1 MTTTADRQTPE
12 PKPRSTRSLI
22 ASVLVMRIVMDTG
35 NKIFFPY
42 LSVIADGLGT
52 TTVDLAKLLS
62 WRNLT
67 ALVAP
72 FLGMTAD
79 KRGYRPV
86 IAACLTFSGIGFLTI
101 FFSQS
106 NVGFLIGI
114 LLAALGGAGAG
125 PNIAAYLSH
134 RLPWDK
140 RSRGLGIVEYA
151 WGLASIIGV
160 SLSGYLI
167 GLTSWRMPFLIIGLA
182 AFTFAIVY
190 LRFPPAGRSQTA
202 AEQAQPLWA
211 NFQGLFDLGPN
222 WRSAWATLL
231 GDMFT
236 RFAGFLLFINFGT
249 WLSDDF
255 NLDAVGLAAA
265 VFWLGFADISGSV
278 SVSLLG
284 DRVGK
289 HRSVIGGPIL
299 GAIFFMLLPF
309 WSGGLVIIIIG
320 IFLARSCF
328 EFSIVSY
335 LVLASEQAPEHRGK
349 MLTLRSAFSL
359 ISTFASTRL
368 GPQLYEAFGVP
379 GFAWPA
385 AISLALSALVAIFFI
400 SDQIVTE

>member
-1 MTTTADRQTPE
+1 MTNPADPLDTQPQT
-12 PKPRSTRSLI
+12 RSTRSLI
-22 ASVLVMRIVMDTG
+22 ASVLAMRIVMDTG

-42 LSVIADGLGT
+42 LSVISAGLGT
-52 TTVDLAKLLS
+52 TTVELAKLLS
-62 WRNLT
+62 WRNMT

-72 FLGMTAD
+72 FLGATAD

-86 IAACLTFSGIGFLTI
+86 IAACLAFSGVGLLTI

-106 NVGFLIGI
+106 NTGFLIGI

-134 RLPWDK
+134 RLRWDK
-140 RSRGLGIVEYA
+140 RSQGLGIVEYA

-182 AFTFAIVY
+182 AFVFAVIF
-190 LRFPPAGRSQTA
+190 LRFPPTGRIQSA
-202 AEQAQPLWA
+202 AEQSEPLWA
-211 NFQGLFDLGPN
+211 NLRGLFDLGAN
-222 WRSAWATLL
+222 WRSAWATLA
-231 GDMFT
+231 GDTFT

-249 WLSDDF
+249 WLADDF
-255 NLDAVGLAAA
+255 NLDAVGIAGA

-289 HRSVIGGPIL
+289 RRSVIGGPIL
-299 GAIFFMLLPF
+299 ASLFFILLPF
-309 WSGGLVIIIIG
+309 WSGGLIIVVVG

-335 LVLASEQAPEHRGK
+335 LVLASEQSPQHRGK
-349 MLTLRSAFSL
+349 MLTLRSALSL
-359 ISTFASTRL
+359 VSTFASTRL

-385 AISLALSALVAIFFI
+385 AVSLALSAVVAIFFI